1 VTNSK
6 INSKPF
12 SSKGK
17 EEEEFVNAY
26 IIIVD
31 GQKFIDED
39 NNTNREGPSKGV
51 HKQATR
57 KLGFVKFE
65 LKSQMNVLK
74 L

>member
-1 VTNSK
+1 VTNCK

-39 NNTNREGPSKGV
+39 NNTNREGPSKGE
-51 HKQATR
+51 HKQATS